1 MSKNIIQ
8 SLLTKGMVALINFLI
23 LLVSSR
29 YLGVNSRGEISIFL
43 LNIFFIQVI
52 SEVYTGY
59 SIIHFIPKYNFRTLF
74 INGIIF
80 ALILCS
86 ISNTLV
92 GLLGKQLIG
101 YGWFGYIVSI
111 LVTVNTFNCVIILG
125 KEKVKMYNL
134 LCFIQP
140 LTLLL
145 GILTLVLIFK
155 KYTVEA
161 YLFPLLFSF
170 FVAILFSG
178 SVVVR
183 LYRKEKTTNDYSLSS
198 IVKSGLAYQAGILMF
213 VFCNRFGYYLM
224 NDTAKVGLYSSA
236 VALTE
241 SILIFATGVSPI
253 LLSTAANIG
262 KNDKTT
268 DMALSLSKVSLALG
282 LLGVGIL
289 VFLPETLFVFV
300 LGKGFEGIRHIM
312 LIYSPGVLLMGVF
325 IIISNY
331 FLAIGKQKIVLLSY
345 GLGFISTLILAPVL
359 IKKNGVEGAAYSAN
373 IANLVMVLA
382 ICSSFIFSNGL
393 TLKRFFS
400 LKEDYLSLIK

>member
-1 MSKNIIQ
+1 
-8 SLLTKGMVALINFLI
+8 
-23 LLVSSR
+23 
-29 YLGVNSRGEISIFL
+29 
-43 LNIFFIQVI
+43 
-52 SEVYTGY
+52 
-59 SIIHFIPKYNFRTLF
+59 
-74 INGIIF
+74 
-80 ALILCS
+80 
-86 ISNTLV
+86 
-92 GLLGKQLIG
+92 
-101 YGWFGYIVSI
+101 
-111 LVTVNTFNCVIILG
+111 
-125 KEKVKMYNL
+125 
-134 LCFIQP
+134 
-140 LTLLL
+140 
-145 GILTLVLIFK
+145 
-155 KYTVEA
+155 
-161 YLFPLLFSF
+161 
-170 FVAILFSG
+170 
-178 SVVVR
+178 
-183 LYRKEKTTNDYSLSS
+183 
-198 IVKSGLAYQAGILMF
+198 MF
-213 VFCNRFGYYLM
+213 VFGNRFGYYLM